1 MHSGICAVQR
11 AALARYFELNMEL
24 IRALQL
30 LKLSSV
36 STGKVEFLFRICLKT
51 SAKRV

>member
-1 MHSGICAVQR
+1 MHSGIRAVQR

-36 STGKVEFLFRICLKT
+36 STGIVTFLLRIC
-51 SAKRV
+51 AGNIC